1 MKNIVPILTV
11 VAAIVVIWYAAAIPM
26 NSQWALDQAERAEV
40 ELSTSELIFDTWS
53 QERPR
58 LPTPHQVV
66 SELWGS
72 TVEIKITS
80 KRSLIFH
87 GWITLSATMLG
98 FAFGTGLGEVAGKVF
113 RFGHLG
119 SLTDAMALSG
129 LGTAEMCMVD
139 LGLDIELGSG
149 VAAAQDVWRRRPAQ
163 SQKDAA

>member
-40 ELSTSELIFDTWS
+40 ELSTGELILDTWS

-58 LPTPHQVV
+58 LPAPHQVV

-72 TVEIKITS
+72 TVEMKVTS

-87 GWITLSATMLG
+87 GWITLSATCWPSESS
-98 FAFGTGLGEVAGKVF
+98 TVA
-113 RFGHLG
+113 RW
-119 SLTDAMALSG
+119 TWA
-129 LGTAEMCMVD
+129 
-139 LGLDIELGSG
+139 
-149 VAAAQDVWRRRPAQ
+149 
-163 SQKDAA
+163 